1 MDETN
6 PIRLMLKGEQRKEAM
21 EMLRFIC
28 QGNLPAPID
37 GDAWPPGYVDG
48 WNDCLLLC
56 VEEVLR
62 EEIEDTYVITD
73 KGRELLE
80 KRNG

>member
-1 MDETN
+1 MDESN
-6 PIRLMLKGEQRKEAM
+6 PIRIMMKGGQRTEAL

-28 QGNLPAPID
+28 QGSLPAPID

-48 WNDCLLLC
+48 WNDCLLMC

-62 EEIEDTYVITD
+62 EEIEESYVITT

-80 KRNG
+80 KKSG